1 MATIYDVARRAKVSA
16 STVSRVLNGKQ
27 SVDAI
32 LAERVREA
40 ARDLDYR
47 PNALARSLRR
57 SQTHL
62 WAVLV
67 SDINNPFFTAL
78 VRGVED
84 VAQRSRYSVVLCNS
98 DENPDK
104 EASYIAAILAEQI
117 AGVIISPTNRSGHLR
132 QLLDAD
138 VPIVAI
144 DRKARGARV
153 DTVTVDNTEAA
164 ELATNHLLSEGF
176 VRIACIT
183 GPRDISTAEERLEG
197 YRRALRAA
205 GREYDPRQVRYAD
218 FREQG
223 GYTAMA
229 ELLDHTPRPDAVF
242 ATNNLLTVGALECMV
257 DRGVRVPDDVG
268 VFGFDDVPSATLI
281 RPPLS
286 TITQPTYDIGRTAA
300 ELLLRRIADPS
311 RPPTLSVL
319 PTHLHVRASSLKRPR
334 GTESRR

>member
-1 MATIYDVARRAKVSA
+1 MATIYDVARRAGVSA

-27 SVDAI
+27 TVDAQ
-32 LAERVREA
+32 LADRVRA
-40 ARDLDYR
+40 AATELDYR

-84 VAQRSRYSVVLCNS
+84 VAQQARYSVVLCNS
-98 DENPDK
+98 DESPAK
-104 EASYIAAILAEQI
+104 EADYIAAILAEQM
-117 AGVIISPTNRSGHLR
+117 AGVIVSPTNQPGHLA
-132 QLLDAD
+132 QLVSAG

-144 DRKARGARV
+144 DRRAEEVEV
-153 DTVTVDNTEAA
+153 DTVTVDNTSAA
-164 ELATNHLLSEGF
+164 ELATAHLLDEGF
-176 VRIACIT
+176 TRVACIT
-183 GPRDISTAEERLEG
+183 GPRDVSTAEERLEG

-205 GREYDPRQVRYAD
+205 DRKPDPRLVRHTD

-223 GYTAMA
+223 GYAAMG

-242 ATNNLLTVGALECMV
+242 ATNNLLTVGALECLV
-257 DRGVRVPDDVG
+257 DRGLRVPADVG
-268 VFGFDDVPSATLI
+268 VFGFDDVPCATLI

-286 TITQPTYDIGRTAA
+286 TITQPTYEIGRTAA
-300 ELLLRRIADPS
+300 DLLLRRVEDPS
-311 RPPTLSVL
+311 RPPSVTVL
-319 PTHLHVRASSLKRPR
+319 PTELHVRASSLR
-334 GTESRR
+334 SRTRTSAG